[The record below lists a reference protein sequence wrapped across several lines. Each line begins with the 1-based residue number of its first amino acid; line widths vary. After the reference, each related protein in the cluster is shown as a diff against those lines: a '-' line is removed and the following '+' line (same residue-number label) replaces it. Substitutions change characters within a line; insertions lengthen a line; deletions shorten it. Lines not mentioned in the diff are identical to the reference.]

1 MRVFSFFRSS
11 FNIVTVQSPLY
22 FQGKRKRNEVNYCE
36 DSEEDNE
43 ATHAAE
49 AAPTKL
55 GKTSS
60 RQKNWFGVQA
70 KSLAERVKFLEAE
83 NVKLRERLKAMQLR
97 ERLEDNWVLLIL
109 HRLAN

>member
-11 FNIVTVQSPLY
+11 FNIVTVQSPLH

-43 ATHAAE
+43 ATNAAE
-49 AAPTKL
+49 AVPTKL

-83 NVKLRERLKAMQLR
+83 NAKLRERLKAMQLR